1 MLALRPGCECCDA
14 DLYPDQP
21 GALVCSYECTWCS
34 ACAEHLG
41 GVCPNCGGDLSP
53 RPTRTGQSL
62 LDDPASTARVV
73 REQPCPRETQATPL
87 AHTEATFPAQRVNR
101 HKERAATTRDELYA
115 VLDDALVATLS
126 TVVDGRPWV
135 VPMLFA
141 RDGDRLLVHGSSGA
155 GALRQVAAGAPAA
168 LSVAHLDGLV
178 VGHTTFES
186 SANYRSAV
194 VYGVL
199 EPVTGA
205 ENERS
210 LDILSDRIIPGRVSE
225 VRPSTRRERAATAT
239 LALRILDGQWTVK
252 TRNAWSDEPGEPTD
266 AWIGVVDRVQSWAAP
281 RTAPFSPTQEVPASV
296 RTLVGAVHGAIAPAE
311 GAR

>member
-1 MLALRPGCECCDA
+1 M
-14 DLYPDQP
+14 
-21 GALVCSYECTWCS
+21 
-34 ACAEHLG
+34 
-41 GVCPNCGGDLSP
+41 
-53 RPTRTGQSL
+53 
-62 LDDPASTARVV
+62 V
-73 REQPCPRETQATPL
+73 RDEPCPREVDAPP
-87 AHTEATFPAQRVNR
+87 APAPDREATFPPQRVNR
-101 HKERAATTRDELYA
+101 HKERAGTSREELYA

-178 VGHTTFES
+178 VAHTTFES

-205 ENERS
+205 DNERT
-210 LDILSDRIIPGRVSE
+210 LDILSDRIIPGRVAE
-225 VRPSTRRERAATAT
+225 VRPSNRRERAATST
-239 LALRILDGQWTVK
+239 LQLRILDGQWTVK
-252 TRNAWSDEPGEPTD
+252 SRDAWSDQPDEPTD
-266 AWIGVVDRVQSWAAP
+266 AWIGIVDRVQAWAPP
-281 RTAPFSPTQEVPASV
+281 RTAPFSPTEVVPDSV
-296 RTLVGAVHGAIAPAE
+296 RRLIGADDGADM
-311 GAR
+311 GARDGADLGGFVGGAS